1 MICENISVRFKLR
14 DSSIWRFWC
23 GKKRRRLNNYLQ
35 LESVSFSQ
43 ENTKWR
49 YNSIIRKLI
58 YEHNLRKCKSNCG
71 KTSICETR
79 NCLRTWKNRKTRLWT
94 NGVTRWLHIWCAW
107 HDWNICCC
115 SHRQDP
121 PVLWPSR
128 PLCTRPPYNY
138 KQATNANRS
147 QKDNPSH
154 LINWRLCSY
163 FLKVC
168 CLKV

>member
-1 MICENISVRFKLR
+1 VRKRNISN
-14 DSSIWRFWC
+14 
-23 GKKRRRLNNYLQ
+23 LNNYLL
-35 LESVSFSQ
+35 LESNCPFLKRIPSVDTMALL
-43 ENTKWR
+43 ENWFM
-49 YNSIIRKLI
+49 SIISC
-58 YEHNLRKCKSNCG
+58 NLHKCKPNCG

-79 NCLRTWKNRKTRLWT
+79 NCLRTWKNRKTTLWT
-94 NGVTRWLHIWCAW
+94 NAMTRWLRIWCAW

-147 QKDNPSH
+147 QKDNPNHS
-154 LINWRLCSY
+154 ISWRRLCSY
-163 FLKVC
+163 FLLFQSLIVIFN
-168 CLKV
+168 